1 MAYSDWTGMT
11 GVEDL
16 IGTTNTVTDGVFGLA
31 IFGVTYIILWTVI
44 TIAAA
49 RMGSLEPAKEAFA
62 ASSFMMVFVTILM
75 SILGWVPAEVVVFP
89 IVMGV
94 VGLIIIARKNS

>member
-16 IGTTNTVTDGVFGLA
+16 IGTVNSATDGVFGLA
-31 IFGVTYIILWTVI
+31 IFGATYLVLWTVI

-49 RMGSLEPAKEAFA
+49 RMGSTEPAKEAFTS
-62 ASSFMMVFVTILM
+62 SSFMMVFVTILM
-75 SILGWVPAEVVVFP
+75 SVLEWVPAEVVVFP
-89 IVMGV
+89 IVLGI
-94 VGLIIIARKNS
+94 VGIIILSRKNS